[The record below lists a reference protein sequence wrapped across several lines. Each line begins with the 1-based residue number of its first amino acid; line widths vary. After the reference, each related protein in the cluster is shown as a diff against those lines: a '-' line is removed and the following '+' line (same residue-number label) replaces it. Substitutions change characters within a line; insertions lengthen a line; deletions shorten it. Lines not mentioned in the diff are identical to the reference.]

1 MPKYNLAQ
9 TGDHLRV
16 LDNLKVMPW
25 HVEGG
30 FQRVSSSSTLTVSS
44 RDFETTC
51 IYYWFQACLL
61 VVKVLYHSLL
71 EYIQRRLQTLIK
83 ATKFQND
90 HESNCNKHQN

>member
-1 MPKYNLAQ
+1 MPKYNMAQ

-44 RDFETTC
+44 TDFETTC
-51 IYYWFQACLL
+51 IYYWFQASANDFSLFTCSKSLTSQL
-61 VVKVLYHSLL
+61 IRIHS
-71 EYIQRRLQTLIK
+71 T
-83 ATKFQND
+83 AS
-90 HESNCNKHQN
+90 SNFNKSDKISK

>member
-1 MPKYNLAQ
+1 M
-9 TGDHLRV
+9 
-16 LDNLKVMPW
+16 LKVAFK
-25 HVEGG
+25 E
-30 FQRVSSSSTLTVSS
+30 FQVLPHSQ
-44 RDFETTC
+44 
-51 IYYWFQACLL
+51 FQAGILKLHAFIIGFKPVQMTLACSL

>member
-25 HVEGG
+25 HVESG

-44 RDFETTC
+44 RDFKTTC
-51 IYYWFQACLL
+51 VYYWFQASVNDCLL

-71 EYIQRRLQTLIK
+71 EYIQRHLQTLTK

-90 HESNCNKHQN
+90 HESN